1 MTRKPAPAAS
11 SPLDRFSSLQLDLLS
26 LAFLYVITLVLF
38 RGIVF
43 QNAVFSTEGDTLT
56 ALAYEQA
63 GNAVREAE
71 QVDPLW
77 TPYIFSGMPSFGN
90 VMYIPHTVSYVQT
103 GLHAVLKL
111 LYLNTG
117 MAWMLVHYLLGGIF
131 MFLLVR
137 TLGFSRLPAL
147 FAAVTFMLNPYA
159 IALAQEGH
167 GSKLQALSY
176 LPLLFLL
183 THQLL
188 TKRTLLWF
196 GLFAAGV
203 GTMLLTNHMQ
213 IVYYALLVVGLYVL
227 VELVREFRSGAA
239 GAVRSAALAT
249 AGLLVGM
256 GISAYIYL
264 SVYEYSQ
271 YSIRGGGAAGVPGGL
286 SWDYA
291 TNWSMHPAELI
302 TFLIPSFFGFSSALP
317 YAWQGEEVRLPLY
330 WGTMPFNTSTV
341 YAGLLPILLG
351 IIALTLRRT
360 RLTLFFGGLTLLIV
374 LMSLG
379 KHFEPFYRLLFNV
392 LPFFDKFR
400 APVMILHLVA
410 FTGAVLGAAGVAA
423 VLETAAAK
431 EQGGR
436 DRLGRGLLWALG
448 AVWAVFLATLLF
460 RNGIE
465 AALPA
470 GMFQK
475 AGESYAPQILEKFR
489 EIRADLLWGDVTR
502 TVLFATAGLGLLLL
516 FLRRKLSEPLFGAAL
531 LGILIL
537 DLGLIGGKFINPT
550 PPVKDD
556 LSPDAT
562 VRFLKAEP
570 GLFRIFPLGEL
581 FMEKRYMYHTVQSIG
596 GYNPAKLKVY
606 QTMID
611 SCLYR
616 GADPAFPLNMNV
628 VNMLNAR
635 YLLATG
641 RLPEDR
647 FELVHA
653 DEASKVLTYRNPGA
667 LPRAFFVREAVG
679 AAGES
684 EVFARMNDP
693 AWNPAVTA
701 ILEASPL
708 PAVTAPDSAA
718 AEVTA
723 FGAHRIEVNATT
735 SSPALLVLGE
745 VYYPAGWRAAVD
757 GVETPI
763 LKTNSVLRSV
773 VVPAGRH
780 RVEFTFDPPVY
791 HAGWTVTHVAW
802 GIAVLAVVLG
812 GLPALRKRFRK
823 SA

>member
-1 MTRKPAPAAS
+1 MTRKAAPAAS

-90 VMYIPHTVSYVQT
+90 VMYIPHTVSYLQT
-103 GLHAVLKL
+103 GLHAVLNL

-227 VELVREFRSGAA
+227 VELVREFRTGAA

-256 GISAYIYL
+256 AISAYIYL

-317 YAWQGEEVRLPLY
+317 YIWQGEEVRLPLY
-330 WGTMPFNTSTV
+330 WGSMPFNTSTV
-341 YAGLLPILLG
+341 YAGLLPIILG
-351 IIALTLRRT
+351 VIALTLRRT

-400 APVMILHLVA
+400 APVMILHLAA
-410 FTGAVLGAAGVAA
+410 FTGAVLGGAGLAA
-423 VLETAAAK
+423 VLETAGAK

-436 DRLGRGLLWALG
+436 ERLGRGLLWALG
-448 AVWAVFLATLLF
+448 AVWAVFLVTLLF
-460 RNGIE
+460 RSGIE

-489 EIRADLLWGDVTR
+489 EIRADLLWADVTR
-502 TVLFATAGLGLLLL
+502 TALFATAGLGLLLL

-550 PPVKDD
+550 PAVQDD

-667 LPRAFFVREAVG
+667 LPRAFFVREAVA
-679 AAGES
+679 AAGDS

-718 AEVTA
+718 AEVTS
-723 FGAHRIEVNATT
+723 FGAHRIEVDATT

-745 VYYPAGWRAAVD
+745 VYYRAGWRATVD

-791 HAGWTVTHVAW
+791 RAGWTVTHVAW

-812 GLPALRKRFRK
+812 VLPALRRRFRK
-823 SA
+823 PA